1 MARKQM
7 IEGGTKNKI
16 VEVATTKFFEQGY
29 DGTGVREVMR
39 DVGADIGTFY
49 YYFKSKDELFYEV
62 LSGFFEPYKKDF
74 AALAASA
81 KDVPYR
87 SLLRF
92 FRYMK
97 KEVRTFREKYADN
110 MHFTVRYTIREQA
123 LEVIEPYIEEIIG
136 TLVTY
141 GAKPKMEP
149 HLMAVFLTYGVGSLI
164 LHEDADYA
172 DKSTDDV
179 RKTVNLIMGLDEET
193 SRRMFEE
200 SED

>member
-1 MARKQM
+1 
-7 IEGGTKNKI
+7 
-16 VEVATTKFFEQGY
+16 
-29 DGTGVREVMR
+29 MR

-81 KDVPYR
+81 KDVPYK

-123 LEVIEPYIEEIIG
+123 LEVIEPYIEEIIR

-164 LHEDADYA
+164 LHEDADYT

-193 SRRMFEE
+193 SRRMFDE

>member
-62 LSGFFEPYKKDF
+62 LSRFFEPYKKDF
-74 AALAASA
+74 AEIAEGA

-92 FRYMK
+92 FQYMK
-97 KEVRTFREKYADN
+97 KEVRIFREKYADN

-123 LEVIEPYIEEIIG
+123 LEVIEPYIEEIIR
-136 TLVTY
+136 TLVSY

-149 HLMAVFLTYGVGSLI
+149 HLMAVFLTYGVGSWI

-172 DKSTDDV
+172 DKSTNDI

-200 SED
+200 SEG